1 MYKSARLVLLLE
13 ESCME
18 GSVDATEVIVAASP
32 QEAVEAFGDGR
43 DVTVVAGGTIV
54 MPELR
59 HGRLH
64 PRKAL
69 LIGRAGL
76 DHVSSEGG
84 RIVIGACTSL
94 ADLEDAVEPLGT
106 CARKVADLEIR
117 GQATLGGNLCAPP
130 GDESPRGDLQ
140 AALLALDAEVRSTG
154 EGGERTEPVEEF
166 LASGPAGRL
175 VLDVSI
181 AEPEAAA
188 TATVRRPHAHA
199 YTVMRVCAAR
209 VNGETRIAVSGAGP
223 TAVRSRAA
231 EQAAADGADAAA
243 EHVLDDVTPHDDAI
257 ASSWYRS
264 QVLPV
269 LVRRALNDL
278 A

>member
-1 MYKSARLVLLLE
+1 
-13 ESCME
+13 ME
-18 GSVDATEVIVAASP
+18 GSVDAAEVIVAASP

-54 MPELR
+54 MPEIR
-59 HGRLH
+59 HGRLK

-69 LIGRAGL
+69 LINRAGL
-76 DHVSSEGG
+76 SGVSTQDG
-84 RIVIGACTSL
+84 RIVIGAGTPL

-130 GDESPRGDLQ
+130 GDNSPRGDLQ
-140 AALLALDAEVRSTG
+140 AALLVLDAQVRSTG
-154 EGGERTEPVEEF
+154 AGGERTEPVEDF
-166 LASGPAGRL
+166 LANAPQPRL

-209 VNGETRIAVSGAGP
+209 AGGELRVAVSGAGP
-223 TAVRSRAA
+223 RAVRSRAV
-231 EQAAADGADAAA
+231 EQSGDPDR
-243 EHVLDDVTPHDDAI
+243 VLDDVTPHDDAL
-257 ASSWYRS
+257 ASGWYRS

-278 A
+278 AA